1 MKNIKPEKKKT
12 VHKYHIK
19 PHEILMSRFPGG
31 APMIMLR
38 ESEAKDRDSPG
49 SEGSTNWAGTS
60 GEPESHMGWW

>member
-1 MKNIKPEKKKT
+1 M
-12 VHKYHIK
+12 
-19 PHEILMSRFPGG
+19 ILMSRFPGG